1 MCDSWWLWHSNGFRF
16 FCDHDFLWRCWLYI
30 AQPSTSE
37 KNPDAS
43 LSVSE
48 HGSEVCRTGVTGPRS
63 CGSFPWS
70 DELVKSVNILDQLTP
85 AISSSM
91 RTGCIGSWKKMVC
104 LEMAE
109 VWKPDKL
116 PAMCLVVWC
125 ESAPANI
132 LCIYIYIYIYVL
144 CVYIIYIMCIY
155 IYCVYIYTYIMYIY
169 ICIII
174 YICLLCV
181 YIYIL
186 CIYMYI
192 DNYWL
197 YKNYV
202 VYRNCWILIKKQHD
216 CPVFFLL
223 DQCVFHDALTRYRIW
238 TAQSRLR
245 CWNRIIQQRLKTLS
259 ELQRM
264 SDGFVWK

>member
-1 MCDSWWLWHSNGFRF
+1 VCDSWWLWHSNGFRF

-37 KNPDAS
+37 KSPDAS
-43 LSVSE
+43 LSVSDN
-48 HGSEVCRTGVTGPRS
+48 GSEVCGTGVTGPRS

-104 LEMAE
+104 LEMAQ

-116 PAMCLVVWC
+116 PGMCLVVWC

-132 LCIYIYIYIYVL
+132 LYIIYIMYIYMYYVYIYIYV
-144 CVYIIYIMCIY
+144 YY
-155 IYCVYIYTYIMYIY
+155 
-169 ICIII
+169 
-174 YICLLCV
+174 V
-181 YIYIL
+181 YIYIHS
-186 CIYMYI
+186 IYMYI

-202 VYRNCWILIKKQHD
+202 VYRNCWFLIKKQHD
-216 CPVFFLL
+216 CPVFSLV
-223 DQCVFHDALTRYRIW
+223 DQCVFHDALL
-238 TAQSRLR
+238 SRLR
-245 CWNRIIQQRLKTLS
+245 CWNHIIQQRLKTLS
-259 ELQRM
+259 EFQWM
-264 SDGFVWK
+264 SDTVPSGPLVI